1 MAEAERIP
9 IRLRHYTRTSSKER
23 ILVERRLVARDQHKV
38 FVERA
43 VRQPLSPREAE
54 TKYLLKRGKGNAY
67 IEFDGLPQE
76 VYEQT
81 NPLTGVTEIFMQ
93 GDIDLS
99 MRHPQ
104 GFDNS

>member
-1 MAEAERIP
+1 MAEAEQTP

-23 ILVERRLVARDQHKV
+23 ILVERRIVARDQHKV
-38 FVERA
+38 FIERA
-43 VRQPLSPREAE
+43 VRQLLSPRQAE

-67 IEFDGLPQE
+67 VEFDALPE
-76 VYEQT
+76 ELHEQT
-81 NPLTGVTEIFMQ
+81 NPLTGAIELFLQ

-99 MRHPQ
+99 MRNPQ

>member
-23 ILVERRLVARDQHKV
+23 ILVERHLVARDQHKV

-43 VRQPLSPREAE
+43 VRSPLSPRQAE
-54 TKYLLKRGKGNAY
+54 TKYLLKRGRGNAY
-67 IEFDGLPQE
+67 VEFDALPE
-76 VYEQT
+76 EIHEQT
-81 NPLTGVTEIFMQ
+81 NSLTGAIELFLQ
-93 GDIDLS
+93 GNVDLS
-99 MRHPQ
+99 MRNPQ